1 MCSTGRI
8 ICYAILM
15 QFDEKLFSFQAS
27 NQEFFS
33 HFVAEDFS
41 TYVDRKRQEYVH
53 GNHIEMQAMS
63 EIYNRT
69 IQLYCY
75 STGMYFFHLYCK
87 VSLVAFALIIESF
100 FL

>member
-1 MCSTGRI
+1 MH
-8 ICYAILM
+8 
-15 QFDEKLFSFQAS
+15 LFYFFYVKAA

-63 EIYNRT
+63 EMYNRNVE
-69 IQLYCY
+69 LFCY
-75 STGMYFFHLYCK
+75 STGK
-87 VSLVAFALIIESF
+87 LVRSIL
-100 FL
+100 L